1 MAVAV
6 VTGAARGIGQ
16 ATAQALHGAGW
27 QVALTDVDPQ
37 VSECADALGAGACGI
52 VADVASNQDWQ
63 RVVAEVNERLGPV
76 NGLVL
81 NALATDAHP
90 LHEMT
95 PEAWQRQLDVNLTGA
110 FHGLRACLPDL
121 LSDGQGRAVIV
132 SSVHA
137 HFGLPDVPGYAAT
150 KAGQTGLVRQVA
162 AQYGSRL
169 RINCVTPGPI
179 RTAQWDRISAADQ
192 QRSGRQTA
200 LGRMG
205 EPAEVAEVVA
215 FLLSDRASYITG
227 ATIPVDGGWSI
238 TKDSA

>member
-16 ATAQALHGAGW
+16 ATAQNLIGAGW

-37 VSECADALGAGACGI
+37 VTERAAELGGRAHGI
-52 VADVASNQDWQ
+52 VADVASAEDWQ
-63 RVVAEVNERLGPV
+63 RVVTEANDRLGPV
-76 NGLVL
+76 DGLVL

-95 PEAWQRQLDVNLTGA
+95 PEAWQRQLDVNLTGS

-121 LSDGQGRAVIV
+121 VREGRGRAVIV

-137 HFGLPDVPGYAAT
+137 HFGLLDVPGYAAT

-162 AQYGSRL
+162 AQYGPRL

-179 RTAQWDRISAADQ
+179 RTAQWDGISEADQ

-205 EPAEVAEVVA
+205 EPEEVAEVIA
-215 FLLSDRASYITG
+215 FLLGDRASYITG

-238 TKDSA
+238 TKNSA

>member
-1 MAVAV
+1 MPVAV

-16 ATAQALHGAGW
+16 ATAQTLHRAGW
-27 QVALTDVDPQ
+27 HVALTDIDPL
-37 VSECADALGAGACGI
+37 VTERAAALGGGARGI
-52 VADVASNQDWQ
+52 VADVAAAGDWQ
-63 RVVAEVNERLGPV
+63 RVVAEVREHFGPV
-76 NGLVL
+76 DGLVL
-81 NALATDAHP
+81 NALATDASP
-90 LHEMT
+90 LDEMS
-95 PEAWQRQLDVNLTGA
+95 PEAWQCQLDVNLTGA

-121 LSDGQGRAVIV
+121 LSNGQGRVVIV

-162 AQYGSRL
+162 AQYGPRL
-169 RINCVTPGPI
+169 RINSIAPGPI
-179 RTAQWDRISAADQ
+179 RTAQWDRLSAADQ
-192 QRSGRQTA
+192 QRSGKQTA

-205 EPAEVAEVVA
+205 EPEEVAEVIA

>member
-1 MAVAV
+1 MPVAV
-6 VTGAARGIGQ
+6 VTGAARGIGR
-16 ATAQALHGAGW
+16 ATAQTLHGAGW
-27 QVALTDVDPQ
+27 RVAMTDVDPH
-37 VSECADALGAGACGI
+37 VSERAAELGQGACGI
-52 VADVASNQDWQ
+52 VADAASAEDWQ

-76 NGLVL
+76 GALVL
-81 NALATDAHP
+81 NALATDANP
-90 LHEMT
+90 LHAMSE
-95 PEAWQRQLDVNLTGA
+95 EAWQRQLDVNLTGA

-137 HFGLPDVPGYAAT
+137 HFGLLDVPGYAAT

-162 AQYGSRL
+162 AQYGPRL
-169 RINCVTPGPI
+169 RINCVAPGPI
-179 RTAQWDRISAADQ
+179 RTALWDRISEAER

-205 EPAEVAEVVA
+205 EPEEVAEVIA

>member
-16 ATAQALHGAGW
+16 ATAQTLHGAGW
-27 QVALTDVDPQ
+27 QVALTDIDPL
-37 VSECADALGAGACGI
+37 VLERAAELGARACGV
-52 VADVASNQDWQ
+52 VADVASAEDWQ
-63 RVVAEVNERLGPV
+63 RMVAEVRERLGPV
-76 NGLVL
+76 DGLVL
-81 NALATDAHP
+81 NALATHTRALD
-90 LHEMT
+90 EMT
-95 PEAWQRQLDVNLTGA
+95 TEAWQRQLDVNLTGA

-121 LSDGQGRAVIV
+121 LSDGQGRAVVV

-137 HFGLPDVPGYAAT
+137 HFGLFDVPGYATT

-162 AQYGSRL
+162 TQYGSRL

-192 QRSGRQTA
+192 HRSGKQTA

-205 EPAEVAEVVA
+205 EPEEVAEVIA